1 MNMDIWHLRT
11 KDEVSMIHSVRSW
24 THFVNIM
31 MVLLPVVCWEAVLSS
46 LDDRMP
52 GLAVLR
58 LVGGPGG
65 QYTCNMR
72 TSVMTLTHE
81 ETLTLLAGADIH
93 LPLSPS
99 PRSSISSLPSEIREH
114 LEKEN
119 KLKGE
124 NKLEIHK
131 GPLM

>member
-1 MNMDIWHLRT
+1 
-11 KDEVSMIHSVRSW
+11 
-24 THFVNIM
+24 
-31 MVLLPVVCWEAVLSS
+31 
-46 LDDRMP
+46 
-52 GLAVLR
+52 
-58 LVGGPGG
+58 
-65 QYTCNMR
+65 
-72 TSVMTLTHE
+72 MTLTHE

-119 KLKGE
+119 KLKDE
-124 NKLEIHK
+124 NKLEVHIK